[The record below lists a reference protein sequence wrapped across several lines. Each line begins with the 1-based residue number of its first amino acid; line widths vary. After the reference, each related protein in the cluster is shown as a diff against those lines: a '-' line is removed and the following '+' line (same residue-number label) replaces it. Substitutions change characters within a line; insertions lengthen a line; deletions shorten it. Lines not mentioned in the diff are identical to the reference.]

1 MKDKERSK
9 RRLHFIY
16 MNEIKRNVLFD
27 FKKIKFTHITEGSS
41 IMETKDTIY
50 KILTWLVVLVF
61 TVIIGIPFFIMISV
75 SLQTMKEIY
84 SPELLLFPQKPQFI
98 NYIRAM
104 TNGSWGRY
112 FFNSTYI
119 TIVVVLISLF
129 INSMTGYVFA
139 RIDFKGRYFLFLL
152 LLIGMMIPP
161 QVTMVPLFIMMKRF
175 PLAGGNNIFG
185 IGGKG
190 LINTYSGLIIPFIAG
205 SFGVF
210 LCRQF
215 YMTFPKDID
224 NSARLDGCTRFMTF
238 IRIYLPLSK
247 PILASLGILKFT
259 GTWNEYTWPLVMTNS
274 DSMKTVQIA
283 LTMFRD
289 EAEILWNQLMAA
301 VITSSLIIYVLFLCL
316 QKYFIA
322 GILAGS
328 VKE

>member
-1 MKDKERSK
+1 M
-9 RRLHFIY
+9 
-16 MNEIKRNVLFD
+16 EI
-27 FKKIKFTHITEGSS
+27 
-41 IMETKDTIY
+41 KDTIY
-50 KILTWLVVLVF
+50 KVLTWFVVLVF

-84 SPELLLFPQKPQFI
+84 TPELVFIPKELQFI
-98 NYIRAM
+98 NYANAM

-112 FFNSTYI
+112 FFNSAYI
-119 TIVVVLISLF
+119 TIITVLISLF

-139 RIDFKGRYFLFLL
+139 RINFKGRYFLFLL

-175 PLAGGNNIFG
+175 PLTGGNNIFG

-190 LINTYSGLIIPFIAG
+190 LINTYAGLIIPFVAG

-224 NSARLDGCTRFMTF
+224 NSARLDGCNRFMTF
-238 IRIYLPLSK
+238 TKIYLPLSK
-247 PILASLGILKFT
+247 PVLASLGILKFT
-259 GTWNEYTWPLVMTNS
+259 GTWNAYTWPLIMTNS
-274 DSMKTVQIA
+274 DSMKTVQIG
-283 LTMFRD
+283 LTMFRY
-289 EAEILWNQLMAA
+289 EADILWNQLMAA
-301 VITSSLIIYVLFLCL
+301 TVVSSFIIYVLFLCL

-322 GILAGS
+322 GILSGS
-328 VKE
+328 IKE